1 MNTDRDSNNE
11 DLSCTFENIIFAPT
25 RNPTS
30 IEGKVG
36 FKKSNNSFIWMIY
49 IHENSKGKE
58 YQIEKLRIM
67 GR

>member
-1 MNTDRDSNNE
+1 MNTDCDSNNE
-11 DLSCTFENIIFAPT
+11 DLSCTFENIISAAA
-25 RNPTS
+25 RNTS
-30 IEGKVG
+30 IERKVG

-58 YQIEKLRIM
+58 YQIEKLRIV

>member
-11 DLSCTFENIIFAPT
+11 DLSCTFENIISAPA
-25 RNPTS
+25 RNTL

-36 FKKSNNSFIWMIY
+36 FKKSNKSFIWMIY
-49 IHENSKGKE
+49 IHENSKEKE
-58 YQIEKLRIM
+58 YQIKKLRIV